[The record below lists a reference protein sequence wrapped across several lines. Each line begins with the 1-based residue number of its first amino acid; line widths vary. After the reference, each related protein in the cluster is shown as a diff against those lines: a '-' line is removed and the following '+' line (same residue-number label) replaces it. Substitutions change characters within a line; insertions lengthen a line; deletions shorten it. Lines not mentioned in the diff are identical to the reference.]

1 MLQCA
6 WDLGKEPKNVDK
18 ILVGSHVEVI
28 LFFFIFFSHLGPVC
42 LSSGSTAAIEAYC
55 A

>member
-6 WDLGKEPKNVDK
+6 WDLDELSKNVDK

-28 LFFFIFFSHLGPVC
+28 LLVQIKYKNM
-42 LSSGSTAAIEAYC
+42 AIK
-55 A
+55 